1 MTHDTGW
8 TGQVDWARHLCCLR
22 TVVQPYITAVLAY
35 VDGHACPM
43 PPEDEAE
50 VMHAIKEAAWR

>member
-8 TGQVDWARHLCCLR
+8 TVQDDWGRPLGRLR
-22 TVVQPYITAVLAY
+22 AVVQPYITAVLAY

>member
-8 TGQVDWARHLCCLR
+8 AAQDDWARLLCR
-22 TVVQPYITAVLAY
+22 MSTAVQPYITAVLAY

-43 PPEDEAE
+43 PPQDEAE